1 MTPRPDGPVSDN
13 YSRFALNIK
22 LQPKIDLA
30 HVKVLWSK
38 EKETAEQEQQRKE
51 ELARKKLEKKKKLA
65 KLVQF
70 SQKCHK
76 KEPAEFFKP
85 QAKEQVSQA

>member
-38 EKETAEQEQQRKE
+38 EKETAEQEQ
-51 ELARKKLEKKKKLA
+51 
-65 KLVQF
+65 
-70 SQKCHK
+70 
-76 KEPAEFFKP
+76 
-85 QAKEQVSQA
+85 